1 MISRVLAAKKQ
12 QEPVLATPEARGP
25 RGGHWQ
31 PSTWWQLAV
40 LGTLRLA
47 GHSILPC
54 HATFSSPASVL
65 LQGLHLFIRTTLVKV
80 IPCELDYLQTSP
92 VRVTFPGARS

>member
-31 PSTWWQLAV
+31 LSTWWQLAV

-47 GHSILPC
+47 G
-54 HATFSSPASVL
+54 T
-65 LQGLHLFIRTTLVKV
+65 
-80 IPCELDYLQTSP
+80 
-92 VRVTFPGARS
+92 